1 MKRFQLW
8 MAFLLLI
15 LFSILLAASYFARE
29 IFVPVSL
36 KKNKV
41 LVVVPP
47 GSSCAQ
53 IADEL
58 SHKGLIR
65 SAFSFRLLSRFTGAQ
80 SKMKAGTYRFSPS
93 YNEVEILRRLVLG
106 KSILIKVTI
115 PEGFDLRQISELLNK
130 KGVVSKGAFL
140 AAARKARLH
149 LPQIHETISGLEGFL
164 FPNTYFFSP
173 RMTPQE
179 VFKPMTQEFKKQV
192 LPLYEKAHPSMSLRK
207 IIILASL
214 VEKEA
219 KIEKDRP
226 LIAAV
231 YYNRLRKKMPLQC
244 DATIEY
250 LLPEETRHLTGKDL
264 SIKSLYNTYLHPG
277 FPPGPIA
284 NPGLPSIKAALYP
297 AHVPYLY
304 YVANGKGGH
313 RFSANYAGQLHNI
326 HLYDDW
332 LRARSQKIGSQ

>member
-41 LVVVPP
+41 LVVVPT

-115 PEGFDLRQISELLNK
+115 PEGFDLRQIEWK
-130 KGVVSKGAFL
+130 
-140 AAARKARLH
+140 
-149 LPQIHETISGLEGFL
+149 
-164 FPNTYFFSP
+164 
-173 RMTPQE
+173 
-179 VFKPMTQEFKKQV
+179 
-192 LPLYEKAHPSMSLRK
+192 
-207 IIILASL
+207 
-214 VEKEA
+214 
-219 KIEKDRP
+219 
-226 LIAAV
+226 
-231 YYNRLRKKMPLQC
+231 
-244 DATIEY
+244 
-250 LLPEETRHLTGKDL
+250 
-264 SIKSLYNTYLHPG
+264 
-277 FPPGPIA
+277 
-284 NPGLPSIKAALYP
+284 
-297 AHVPYLY
+297 
-304 YVANGKGGH
+304 
-313 RFSANYAGQLHNI
+313 
-326 HLYDDW
+326 
-332 LRARSQKIGSQ
+332 